1 MTEEAVVALGSN
13 IPPRMALLREA
24 LFLMEKLPETRLA
37 DRSKVYETEPA
48 GGPPQGLFLNAAVLL
63 ETALEPERLLKKLND
78 VEADLG
84 RVRGGEKN
92 LPRPI
97 DLDIIFY
104 GRRAIIRPDLEI
116 PHPRFQERGF
126 VLQPL
131 ADIIPWFQDPV
142 TRATVTDLLDRW
154 ISAGGRPATGR
165 KF

>member
-24 LFLMEKLPETRLA
+24 LSLMERLPGTRLA
-37 DRSKVYETEPA
+37 DRSLVYETEPA

-63 ETALEPERLLKKLND
+63 ETALGPERLLKKLND
-78 VEADLG
+78 VEASLG
-84 RVRGGEKN
+84 RVRDGERN

-104 GRRAIIRPDLEI
+104 GRRAIRRPDLEI
-116 PHPRFQERGF
+116 PHPRFRERGF

-131 ADIIPWFQDPV
+131 ADIIPGFQDPV
-142 TRATVTDLLDRW
+142 TRVTVTDLLDRW
-154 ISAGGRPATGR
+154 ISTGGRPAAGR
-165 KF
+165 EF